1 METLFAIM
9 KEETAIT
16 ALLFSETDD
25 GQLEIRSSVIRDG
38 RGREQLIQV
47 AQDTFELFR
56 QEILRQDRNRLL
68 LHNPPEPEA

>member
-1 METLFAIM
+1 LEILFAVM

-38 RGREQLIQV
+38 RGRAQLIKV
-47 AQDTFELFR
+47 AQSTFELFR
-56 QEILRQDRNRLL
+56 QEILRQDYNRLRE
-68 LHNPPEPEA
+68 HNPPEPEA